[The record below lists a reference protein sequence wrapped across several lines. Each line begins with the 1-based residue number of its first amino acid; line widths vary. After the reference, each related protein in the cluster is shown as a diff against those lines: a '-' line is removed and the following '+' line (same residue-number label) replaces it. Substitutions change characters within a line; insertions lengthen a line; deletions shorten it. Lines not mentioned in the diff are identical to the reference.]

1 MFEILKRK
9 HQNYLLKPIFST
21 FALLRSKMVTLTKFP
36 PISLAKPVPGVAMQ
50 YAIKTQGA
58 M

>member
-1 MFEILKRK
+1 
-9 HQNYLLKPIFST
+9 
-21 FALLRSKMVTLTKFP
+21 MVTLTQFP
-36 PISLAKPVPGVAMQ
+36 PISLAKLEPGVAMQ

>member
-1 MFEILKRK
+1 
-9 HQNYLLKPIFST
+9 
-21 FALLRSKMVTLTKFP
+21 MVTLTKFP
-36 PISLAKPVPGVAMQ
+36 PISLAKPVPDVAMQ